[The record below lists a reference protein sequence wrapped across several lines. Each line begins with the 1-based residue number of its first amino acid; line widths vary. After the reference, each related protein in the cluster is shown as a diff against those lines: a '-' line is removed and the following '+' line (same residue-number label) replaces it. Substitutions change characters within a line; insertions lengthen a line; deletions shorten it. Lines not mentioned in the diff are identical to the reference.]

1 VTAIEKAILAVITT
15 EENKHKIAG
24 GSPVFICDS
33 KEELEYTASNL
44 EAIIDGI
51 AHALSEDLFIIV
63 KH

>member
-1 VTAIEKAILAVITT
+1 MDLEKKILAVITT
-15 EENKHKIAG
+15 NESKVSG
-24 GSPVFICDS
+24 GAPIFLCDD
-33 KEELEYTASNL
+33 KKELEYVAANL